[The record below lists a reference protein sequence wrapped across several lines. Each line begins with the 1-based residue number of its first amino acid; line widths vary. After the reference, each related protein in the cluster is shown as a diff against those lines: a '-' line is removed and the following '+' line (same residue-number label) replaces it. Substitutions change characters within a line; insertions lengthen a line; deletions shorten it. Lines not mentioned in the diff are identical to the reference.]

1 MRRILSF
8 GAGQDFID
16 DCEGFLTRNG
26 FGLEAYK
33 GKARTGAVGDGAPIL
48 LVFDGSLRKDDEA
61 GLDAMLSMDRRL
73 PVVLV
78 SDGPPGT
85 PQSSQVKARYVLQRG
100 FRKKDLL
107 AAARGCAEVLELM
120 ERAERLGNEL
130 KLRNSELS
138 YVLDIGRTLASSF
151 DLPKVLPKIMD
162 PLRQMVSAEA
172 WSVMLMSN
180 DETELV
186 LEAAKARPGKRVKQ
200 FRLKLGQGV
209 AGMAALDRAPKVV
222 PDVARYGDFDA
233 SLDAATGWKT
243 RSVMAVPIIS
253 KGRLLGVME
262 LINKQDPK
270 GFSGSDLEL
279 VSRLLGQAAIAI
291 EQAEMYR
298 KMADLVI
305 TDDLTKLFNL
315 RYLERT
321 LEVEVERS
329 MRVLDGGVVVFD
341 GKEGVEPPGSTA
353 GLRGRKWSLYEG
365 GIRESLIVRQTG
377 RVPAGRVD
385 KTSVISALDF
395 FPTFCRMTGVTPP
408 AVKFDGEDVSEAFL
422 GHTREHRND
431 LFWEYGRDET
441 YPYPGKKWDRSPNCA
456 IRSGNWKAL
465 VNADGTGLEL
475 YDLSRDEGERE
486 NRAGAEPRR
495 ARELSQR
502 LLAWRRSLP
511 VLKPAV

>member
-78 SDGPPGT
+78 SDGPQGT

-180 DETELV
+180 DESELV

-200 FRLKLGQGV
+200 FRLKLGQGE

-329 MRVLDGGVVVFD
+329 MRYGLSVAVIFMDIDYFKKVNDRFGHLVGSKLLVEISQLILKSLRRVDIVARYGGDEFVIVLPQTDVEAGRLIAERLRKNIERNTFLKSENLSLKLTASFGIACYPQHA
-341 GKEGVEPPGSTA
+341 GSKEDLIRLADEAMYRVKYHSRNSVYVVEP
-353 GLRGRKWSLYEG
+353 
-365 GIRESLIVRQTG
+365 
-377 RVPAGRVD
+377 
-385 KTSVISALDF
+385 
-395 FPTFCRMTGVTPP
+395 
-408 AVKFDGEDVSEAFL
+408 
-422 GHTREHRND
+422 
-431 LFWEYGRDET
+431 
-441 YPYPGKKWDRSPNCA
+441 
-456 IRSGNWKAL
+456 
-465 VNADGTGLEL
+465 
-475 YDLSRDEGERE
+475 
-486 NRAGAEPRR
+486 
-495 ARELSQR
+495 
-502 LLAWRRSLP
+502 
-511 VLKPAV
+511 